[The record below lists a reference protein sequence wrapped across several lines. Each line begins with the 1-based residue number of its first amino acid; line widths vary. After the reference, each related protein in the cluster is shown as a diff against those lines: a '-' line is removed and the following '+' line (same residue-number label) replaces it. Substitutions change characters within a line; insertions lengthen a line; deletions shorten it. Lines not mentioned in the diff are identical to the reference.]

1 MKWLIVSLALLV
13 FILFSMTRLGS
24 EKVENS
30 KDSIIT
36 PTNLTYFTAQELAR
50 DVQLIW
56 ETNAE
61 EKDSRIE
68 LQKSF
73 NERQFETLVAFKGT
87 GRNALRAYAYVDTT
101 PFART
106 VHEVKTIYYR
116 LKLVE
121 ANQVFTYSKVVSVVR
136 EDNDAAPNTP
146 L

>member
-1 MKWLIVSLALLV
+1 MKWLLAALAL
-13 FILFSMTRLGS
+13 ILFSMTQLGS
-24 EKVENS
+24 DKVENS

-36 PTNLTYFTAQELAR
+36 PTNLTYFTVQELGR
-50 DVQLIW
+50 DAQLTW

-61 EKDSRIE
+61 QKDSHIE

-73 NERQFETLVAFKGT
+73 NERQFETLAAFKGAE
-87 GRNALRAYAYVDTT
+87 RNALRAYAYVDTT

-121 ANQVFTYSKVVSVVR
+121 ANQVFTYSKVVAIVR
-136 EDNDAAPNTP
+136 EDNYDAPKP
-146 L
+146 VY

>member
-1 MKWLIVSLALLV
+1 MKWLLASLIL
-13 FILFSMTRLGS
+13 ILFSMTQLGS
-24 EKVENS
+24 DKVENS

-36 PTNLTYFTAQELAR
+36 PTNLTYFTVQELGR
-50 DVQLIW
+50 DAQLTW

-61 EKDSRIE
+61 QKDSRIE

-73 NERQFETLVAFKGT
+73 NERQFETLAAFKGT
-87 GRNALRAYAYVDTT
+87 GKNALRAYAYMDTT

-121 ANQVFTYSKVVSVVR
+121 ANQVFTYSKVVVIVR
-136 EDNDAAPNTP
+136 EDNYDAPKP
-146 L
+146 VF